1 MKTRVVL
8 ILAICFSLFNFVVL
22 AQNGYEDK
30 VNRYN
35 HNEQKEGLWKENTSK
50 YWRTETYYQNGK
62 KNGIY
67 KKFSTRRNEL
77 ELFGEYRND
86 TITGTWYHFGDYG
99 HLMMTFSEFTKNI
112 HSIITGNNKGKYTP
126 DYKCYMTSYYPN
138 GRKKEEG
145 LLLWNEGESPESD
158 FSVEYGEWKYY
169 DENGN
174 LIEVKVFK

>member
-35 HNEQKEGLWKENTSK
+35 HNGQKEGLWKENTSK

-99 HLMMTFSEFTKNI
+99 HLMMTFSEF
-112 HSIITGNNKGKYTP
+112 H
-126 DYKCYMTSYYPN
+126 
-138 GRKKEEG
+138 
-145 LLLWNEGESPESD
+145 
-158 FSVEYGEWKYY
+158 
-169 DENGN
+169 
-174 LIEVKVFK
+174 

>member
-1 MKTRVVL
+1 MRIKLIGIIITDKRRDFGRRTLASIGVL
-8 ILAICFSLFNFVVL
+8 KRTIKMVKKMGYTKNSVRGEMNSSCLA
-22 AQNGYEDK
+22 
-30 VNRYN
+30 
-35 HNEQKEGLWKENTSK
+35 NT
-50 YWRTETYYQNGK
+50 G
-62 KNGIY
+62 
-67 KKFSTRRNEL
+67 
-77 ELFGEYRND
+77 ND